1 MVMVSMS
8 GFVLCVSVSSS
19 CAYVR
24 MVVSAFSVIICS
36 ADLFVKHFGEFFVA
50 DAINNLRLTESLEY
64 SFSQH
69 LTHAT
74 TQHTNTHTCTRAQCI
89 HAHALG

>member
-1 MVMVSMS
+1 
-8 GFVLCVSVSSS
+8 
-19 CAYVR
+19 

-74 TQHTNTHTCTRAQCI
+74 AHHTPHPTHATTQHTNTHTCTRAQCI